1 MGKVKSFVAA
11 VNDQRSS
18 ALQIIIH
25 IKQSFIVGVKALCV
39 GVQLYSQQTGLQD
52 EFRFFKLSFA
62 VRVKRSKAVKL
73 SVGVYLAADKCVDTP
88 RLFWFCCD
96 RQKDKFVDT
105 CAFSLSEQLFACS
118 DTGRRYTIK
127 VARGIGCLFCDFVGI
142 DVRVKINDPHFR
154 RHLFIKMFC
163 KITVAA
169 VGKNNNYISSR
180 TAVDKFFCRSQCRAR
195 GRAGK
200 DAFL

>member
-1 MGKVKSFVAA
+1 MGKVKPFVAA
-11 VNDQRSS
+11 VNDQHSS
-18 ALQIIIH
+18 ALQIIVH
-25 IKQSFIVGVKALCV
+25 LKQSFIIGVKALRI
-39 GVQLYSQQTGLQD
+39 GVQLYSHQARLQD
-52 EFRFFKLSFA
+52 KVGFFELSFA

-88 RLFWFCCD
+88 RLFRFCCD

-142 DVRVKINDPHFR
+142 YVRVKINDPHF
-154 RHLFIKMFC
+154 
-163 KITVAA
+163 
-169 VGKNNNYISSR
+169 
-180 TAVDKFFCRSQCRAR
+180 
-195 GRAGK
+195 
-200 DAFL
+200 